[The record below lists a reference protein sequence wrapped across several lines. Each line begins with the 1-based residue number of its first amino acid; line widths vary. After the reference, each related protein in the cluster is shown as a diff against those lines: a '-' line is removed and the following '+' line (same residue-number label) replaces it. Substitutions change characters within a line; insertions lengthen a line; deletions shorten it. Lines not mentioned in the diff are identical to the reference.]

1 MRTRSQASAENSV
14 IGKRRKGDD
23 CVALEDGNRRK
34 RRRVLSPREASYKE
48 LSRHSS
54 DAEGDCF
61 PCAKKSSLGK
71 RNKGVESA
79 QGDGASN
86 KQAHEALDQEMIRCS
101 PKIAE
106 VPACSAMVVKTST
119 AETSKS
125 INQRDGSDTAI
136 ELGPAPAQNHFIEQC
151 SSSFERNFV
160 TDGTSVQEYL
170 HEQGRAT
177 CEEPTRHFE
186 IVGTAVLPPKLPDT
200 HCQSEK
206 GNSNE
211 GSPTLTRKGA
221 EKRSYTASMKRKHT
235 HLQSHSASR
244 RKQSKNPRRAKKT
257 VPMPIKSKKPSLKGI
272 RAAKLRWTHLMQS
285 IINAKSFPGCTSV
298 DNKLPHN
305 GVEQTM
311 TVEEYPSNETRS
323 LHKRRKRLEHGSL
336 STAQKRPK
344 ISKQQQ
350 KVGKQLRSLMR
361 WIKTWLIQAKF
372 SQITPYVKISKEDCP
387 NSKEATNDM
396 QSVPYASACALLM
409 YAMVATRPDIAH
421 AVGVVSRFMADLGRL
436 HWDAVKSIM
445 RYLKGTKNKCLCYG
459 KGPLELKGFCD
470 SDMARDVDTRK
481 STSGYVFTLAGGAVS
496 WCSRLQKIVVLSTTE
511 AEYISAIEASKEA
524 IWLARLCSEFGLPDK
539 APMLGCDSHSA
550 ICLAKNAMFH
560 ARTKHI
566 AVRYHFIREVLEDG
580 LITLV
585 KSTNG
590 QNGNDM
596 GEAFIMTE
604 DERNAF
610 ANTMAKSCRQNEKL
624 RILFLESVRILT
636 MSGLMHATAST
647 MLQEETCEEAH
658 MLMDAWAEAKVH
670 DDVARPLPM
679 NLLKAMNQI
688 NCSGLLPNVVIHYL
702 QVSEFTQPVS

>member
-14 IGKRRKGDD
+14 IGKRRTGDD
-23 CVALEDGNRRK
+23 VVALEDGNRRK
-34 RRRVLSPREASYKE
+34 RRRVLSPRQASYKE

-54 DAEGDCF
+54 AAEGNCF

-86 KQAHEALDQEMIRCS
+86 TQAHEAPDQEMIRCS

-106 VPACSAMVVKTST
+106 VLCTTMPFCREDNDDFTSGSFTRGGTSPNTHNLACSAMVVKTST

-136 ELGPAPAQNHFIEQC
+136 ELGPAPAQNHSIEQC
-151 SSSFERNFV
+151 SSSFKRNFI
-160 TDGTSVQEYL
+160 TYGTSVQEYL
-170 HEQGRAT
+170 HEQNRAT
-177 CEEPTRHFE
+177 CEEPTRHSE
-186 IVGTAVLPPKLPDT
+186 IVGTAVLPPKLSDT

-221 EKRSYTASMKRKHT
+221 EKRACTASMKRKHT
-235 HLQSHSASR
+235 HPQSHSAPR
-244 RKQSKNPRRAKKT
+244 RKQSKNSRRAKKT
-257 VPMPIKSKKPSLKGI
+257 EPMPIKSKKPSLRGV

-285 IINAKSFPGCTSV
+285 IINAKNFPGCTS
-298 DNKLPHN
+298 DNKLPHS

-311 TVEEYPSNETRS
+311 TFEEYPSNETRS

-372 SQITPYVKISKEDCP
+372 SQIT
-387 NSKEATNDM
+387 
-396 QSVPYASACALLM
+396 
-409 YAMVATRPDIAH
+409 
-421 AVGVVSRFMADLGRL
+421 
-436 HWDAVKSIM
+436 
-445 RYLKGTKNKCLCYG
+445 
-459 KGPLELKGFCD
+459 
-470 SDMARDVDTRK
+470 
-481 STSGYVFTLAGGAVS
+481 
-496 WCSRLQKIVVLSTTE
+496 
-511 AEYISAIEASKEA
+511 
-524 IWLARLCSEFGLPDK
+524 
-539 APMLGCDSHSA
+539 
-550 ICLAKNAMFH
+550 
-560 ARTKHI
+560 
-566 AVRYHFIREVLEDG
+566 
-580 LITLV
+580 
-585 KSTNG
+585 STNG

-596 GEAFIMTE
+596 GEAFIMME

-610 ANTMAKSCRQNEKL
+610 AKTMAKSCRQNEKL
-624 RILFLESVRILT
+624 KTLFLESVRVLT
-636 MSGLMHATAST
+636 MSKLMHATAST
-647 MLQEETCEEAH
+647 MLQEETCEEAQ
-658 MLMDAWAEAKVH
+658 MLMDAWAEAKVQ
-670 DDVARPLPM
+670 DDAARPLPM

-702 QVSEFTQPVS
+702 QVSQFTQLVSRSAATAVELVFSALPFLWAESF